1 MTARVGLVVDA
12 SCDLPDA
19 FVRDHRIEILPV
31 TIRLGDDQLI
41 DRRCEAAAL
50 EFYRSQIGDKAHDAE
65 SVPYTTEQINALFL
79 ERLVREFDFVFCQ
92 TVMRSRSPIF
102 ENATKASFSILSEY
116 QEPRRAAGVEGPFAL
131 RVINTGTLFAGQGVI
146 AAETVRMIDQG
157 MNPNDIRKRIETL
170 VNCTR
175 AYAIPTDLYYLRA
188 RARLKGDRS
197 VSLLSAALGS
207 ALDIKP
213 ILCGYGDETKP
224 VDKVRGFEP
233 AAQKLFA
240 YAVRKIEQGL
250 MAPYLSVSF
259 AGEMKDLR
267 ALPGYDQLSAACQ
280 EAGVELLASV
290 MSVTAG
296 VNMGPGAL
304 SLGLIAQP
312 HTFH

>member
-1 MTARVGLVVDA
+1 MSARVGLVVDA
-12 SCDLPDA
+12 SCDLPEA
-19 FVRDHRIEILPV
+19 FIRKHHIEILPV
-31 TIRLGDDQLI
+31 TIRLGDDQLV
-41 DRRCEAAAL
+41 DRRSEQAAL
-50 EFYRSQIGDKAHDAE
+50 AFYRSQIGDKAHDAE
-65 SVPYTTEQINALFL
+65 SIPQTAEQISELFL
-79 ERLVREFDFVFCQ
+79 QRLVTEYDFVFCQ
-92 TVMRSRSPIF
+92 TVMRSRSAIF

-116 QEPRRAAGVEGPFAL
+116 HEARRAAAVKGPFAL
-131 RVINTGTLFAGQGVI
+131 RVLNTGTLFSGQGVI
-146 AAETVRMIDQG
+146 AAETVRMIEQG
-157 MNPNDIRKRIETL
+157 MSPHDIRKRLETL
-170 VNCTR
+170 VNCAR

-197 VSLLSAALGS
+197 VSLISAALGS

-224 VDKVRGFEP
+224 VDRIRGFEP
-233 AAQKLFA
+233 AAYKLFA

-267 ALPGYDQLSAACQ
+267 ALPGYDQLASACQ

>member
-1 MTARVGLVVDA
+1 MAARVGLVVDA
-12 SCDLPDA
+12 SCDLPEA
-19 FVRDHRIEILPV
+19 FLTKHHIEILPV
-31 TIRLGDDQLI
+31 TIQLGDDQLV
-41 DRRCEAAAL
+41 DRRSEQAAL
-50 EFYRSQIGDKAHDAE
+50 AFYRSEIGDKAHNAE
-65 SVPYTTEQINALFL
+65 SMPLTTEQISELFL
-79 ERLVREFDFVFCQ
+79 QRLVTEYDFVFCQ
-92 TVMRSRSPIF
+92 TVTRSRSAIF
-102 ENATKASFSILSEY
+102 ENATKASFSILSDY
-116 QEPRRAAGVEGPFAL
+116 HQARRDADVEGPFAL

-146 AAETVRMIDQG
+146 AAETARMIEQG
-157 MNPNDIRKRIETL
+157 MNPHDIRKRIATL
-170 VNCTR
+170 VNCAR

-197 VSLLSAALGS
+197 VSLISAALGS

-224 VDKVRGFEP
+224 VDRVRGFEP
-233 AAQKLFA
+233 AAHKLFA

-267 ALPGYDQLSAACQ
+267 ALPGYAQLAASCQ
-280 EAGVELLASV
+280 KAGVELLASV